1 MRCPAL
7 DRNSEEERLMKIV
20 RNLGIGASLLSLV
33 ACAADVQTSE
43 VSVNGDGDEQS
54 VAVVEQALVNS
65 SVPKSIMFGDA
76 TNNGITEWA
85 YTKHGLLFG
94 ANLRTTRGTA
104 LIENHGN
111 STLNYSL
118 TLTVSCTAPAQTLSQ
133 SWTQQSLAPG
143 QSIAPELRCTQG
155 TGKYARVYVYS
166 MAYSG
171 GENGYT
177 GPASEDN
184 NLLEFRVEDFYVDG
198 VPVTAFAEGAQVT
211 ADVKSTSISGTF
223 LNRSNVR
230 LNGSMSVHG
239 RCVDSSGRELDI
251 AANASGFVI
260 NPGASIS
267 RQVSCP
273 SGYSAWWAF
282 NELSKGWYP

>member
-1 MRCPAL
+1 
-7 DRNSEEERLMKIV
+7 MKMLHT
-20 RNLGIGASLLSLV
+20 LGIGASVLSLV

-43 VSVNGDGDEQS
+43 ASLDADSDEQS

-65 SVPKSIMFGDA
+65 SVPRSIIFGDA
-76 TNNGITEWA
+76 TSNGVTEWG

-94 ANLRTTRGTA
+94 AQLRTTRGAA

-111 STLNYSL
+111 STLTYSL
-118 TLTVSCTAPAQTLSQ
+118 TLTVSCTPVQVLSQPVQIFSQ

-143 QSIAPELRCTQG
+143 QSVAPELRCPRDFI
-155 TGKYARVYVYS
+155 GKYARTYVYS
-166 MAYSG
+166 IAYSG

-184 NLLEFRVEDFYVDG
+184 NLREFRVEDFYVDG
-198 VPVTAFAEGAQVT
+198 VPTTVFAEGVQVT
-211 ADVKSTSISGTF
+211 ADVKSNSISGTF

-230 LNGSMSVHG
+230 LNGSMTVHG

-251 AANASGFVI
+251 AANASGFVV
-260 NPGASIS
+260 NPGATLS

-282 NELSKGWYP
+282 NEFSKGWYP